1 MNKIDKNKFKLQRI
15 HFSDVTHK
23 EKKHAHKLNTETTV
37 TMFLGRGFK
46 LQSDAATIIVFSN
59 CFPPLTLVLC
69 DRQR

>member
-23 EKKHAHKLNTETTV
+23 EKNMHTHKLNTETTV

-46 LQSDAATIIVFSN
+46 LQSDAATIIVFPIAF
-59 CFPPLTLVLC
+59 CL
-69 DRQR
+69 